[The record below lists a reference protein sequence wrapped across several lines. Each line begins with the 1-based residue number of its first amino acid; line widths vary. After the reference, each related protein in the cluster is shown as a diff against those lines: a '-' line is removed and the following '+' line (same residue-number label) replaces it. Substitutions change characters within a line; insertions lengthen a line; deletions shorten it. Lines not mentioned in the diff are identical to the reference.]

1 MENLELHKYLIIT
14 LCVTLDYVQMMNKI
28 PEGSTE
34 QDKMLWTKR
43 TDKTLVFVLLLIC
56 C

>member
-14 LCVTLDYVQMMNKI
+14 LCVTLDYAPMMNKI

-34 QDKMLWTKR
+34 QGKML
-43 TDKTLVFVLLLIC
+43 
-56 C
+56 